1 VKPEH
6 SPKLLTTLSPE
17 GQHPRCFDQH
27 IRQHLL
33 VRVVSVTSASR
44 RRRGFRIVDALDR
57 EWCELV
63 RNEDEAVARWGDRH
77 EVLAPYSSLD
87 DVLSGTRLNS
97 DSVLAALLTEFSAGD
112 QLAGRVVLQ
121 ALIGR
126 MVCMAERDPRAS
138 VDDYL
143 ARLWCVIGSYPLKR
157 RPVRI
162 AANLSMDTLKAISRE
177 HRWLGRVDVT
187 LWPSSESLEEI
198 LEPTGLDGSPYDS
211 PPPVDV
217 EVQRV
222 LVASSML
229 RLIGDSDASLLR
241 SIYADGM
248 SSTQAARQFH
258 TSAGMVRVR
267 CSKVVRQL
275 ATHAVGLAD
284 AAA

>member
-1 VKPEH
+1 M
-6 SPKLLTTLSPE
+6 
-17 GQHPRCFDQH
+17 
-27 IRQHLL
+27 
-33 VRVVSVTSASR
+33 TSASR
-44 RRRGFRIVDALDR
+44 RRRGFRIVEALDR

-63 RNEDEAVARWGDRH
+63 RDEDEAVARWGDRH
-77 EVLAPYSSLD
+77 EALAPYRSLD
-87 DVLSGTRLNS
+87 DVLSGARLNS
-97 DSVLAALLTEFSAGD
+97 DAVLAALLTEVSAGD

-126 MVCMAERDPRAS
+126 MVCMAQRDPRAS

-162 AANLSMDTLKAISRE
+162 AANLSMDTLKAISQE
-177 HRWLGRVDVT
+177 HRWLGRGDVT
-187 LWPSSESLEEI
+187 LWPSESLEEL
-198 LEPTGLDGSPYDS
+198 LEPTGLDGSPYDLS
-211 PPPVDV
+211 PPVDV
-217 EVQRV
+217 EVQQV
-222 LVASSML
+222 LEASSML

-248 SSTQAARQFH
+248 SSTQAAGQFH
-258 TSAGMVRVR
+258 TSASMVRVR

-275 ATHAVGLAD
+275 AAHAVELAD